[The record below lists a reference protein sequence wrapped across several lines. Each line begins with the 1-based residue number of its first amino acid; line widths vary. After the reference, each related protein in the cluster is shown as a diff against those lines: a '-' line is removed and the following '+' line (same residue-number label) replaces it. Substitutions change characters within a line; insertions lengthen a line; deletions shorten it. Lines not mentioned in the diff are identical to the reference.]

1 MGDMLP
7 GWSFQVLTHF
17 PCIEYCFG
25 KFSLAGEHFDELL
38 IVMSRYNTCVFSVW
52 YFSVTR
58 ETKANSS
65 NSPLFSGCLV
75 HKHNVIFI
83 CCLIFGISLVY

>member
-7 GWSFQVLTHF
+7 GWSFQVLTYF

-25 KFSLAGEHFDELL
+25 KFSLAGEHFVELL
-38 IVMSRYNTCVFSVW
+38 IVMSQYNTCVFSVW

-58 ETKANSS
+58 ETKTKAS
-65 NSPLFSGCLV
+65 
-75 HKHNVIFI
+75 
-83 CCLIFGISLVY
+83 FGLRIVYSIEKGLATTGINYHWE